1 MPVAE
6 TKFSPELRGQLQ
18 MSEGDTDTATESE
31 APKQTQQRR
40 RGGRRPRPKA
50 TEQLAQ
56 VKQAREAVQKEEEA
70 KAKQM
75 PPAVIDGK
83 TINVNEGSK
92 TENNVSAQPSMR
104 PSGSTG
110 ELAMGAGSMTGGAY
124 L

>member
-1 MPVAE
+1 VPVAE

-83 TINVNEGSK
+83 TINVNEGGT
-92 TENNVSAQPSMR
+92 TENNTSMPASLR
-104 PSGSTG
+104 PTGSTAQ
-110 ELAMGAGSMTGGAY
+110 LARGAGSMAGAFD
-124 L
+124 